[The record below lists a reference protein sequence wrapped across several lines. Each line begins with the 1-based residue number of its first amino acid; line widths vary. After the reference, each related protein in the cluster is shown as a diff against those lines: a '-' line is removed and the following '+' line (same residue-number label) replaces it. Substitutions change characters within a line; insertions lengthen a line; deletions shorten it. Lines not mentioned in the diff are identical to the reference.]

1 MPEGQGPNRLAA
13 TAGHAGSKRREAVVI
28 EFGLLFGLGFLTA
41 VVAALLAAPA
51 IHRRVVAY
59 TENRIMTT
67 LPINRQ
73 ELRAQK
79 DMVRAELAAAMARTS
94 HDLRVEREKLTAA
107 TLSRDEIAA
116 EAARLHGQN
125 HDLAQTIEAM
135 KVEAAE
141 MRAEL
146 RHEELALIRAK
157 EALAKSEHGVQMTRT
172 RLDELLHKSH
182 RLGVEVDNLKIELAT
197 RDTEIEGLKL
207 RLNGLR
213 DERETLRD
221 DLKTMTMRAK
231 DAELRLAREENKAR
245 RLEEKLNAEV
255 STSVDK
261 DTVLE
266 RRMGEIAK
274 LRNRLKQSGEDVPVA
289 LPFVERTILIDK
301 TDRRAKTALST
312 ENAATSG
319 LGKRQRLAVR
329 VIDARAAA
337 DLVETVKASSAQV
350 SEALMTLPPSGDEAM
365 REEIAGIAAKM
376 IAIVGQAEG
385 ADSPVRSIL
394 TPTPAP
400 NEHGRMSLGNRA
412 RSELYPER

>member
-1 MPEGQGPNRLAA
+1 
-13 TAGHAGSKRREAVVI
+13 VI

-41 VVAALLAAPA
+41 VVAALLVAPA
-51 IHRRVVAY
+51 IHRRIVAY

-79 DMVRAELAAAMARTS
+79 DMVRAEMAAAMARTS
-94 HDLRVEREKLTAA
+94 HDLRLEREKLTAA
-107 TLSRDEIAA
+107 TLSRDEIAN
-116 EAARLHGQN
+116 EAARLHGEN
-125 HDLAQTIEAM
+125 SDLAQTIETM

-141 MRAEL
+141 LRAEL
-146 RHEELALIRAK
+146 RNEELALIKVK
-157 EALAKSEHGVQMTRT
+157 EALAKSEHGAQMTQARI
-172 RLDELLHKSH
+172 DELLHKSY
-182 RLGVEVDNLKIELAT
+182 RLGVEIDNLKIELAT

-207 RLNGLR
+207 RVNGLR

-221 DLKTMTMRAK
+221 DLKAMTTRAK
-231 DAELRLAREENKAR
+231 DAELRLAREENKTR
-245 RLEEKLNAEV
+245 RLEEKLNEEV
-255 STSVDK
+255 SSSIDK

-274 LRNRLKQSGEDVPVA
+274 LRNRLKQPGEDAPVA

-301 TDRRAKTALST
+301 TERRAKTALPT
-312 ENAATSG
+312 DKAAASG
-319 LGKRQRLAVR
+319 LGKRQRLAVK

-337 DLVETVKASSAQV
+337 DLSEEVRTSSAQAA
-350 SEALMTLPPSGDEAM
+350 EALMSLPSSEDDAM

-385 ADSPVRSIL
+385 AESPIRAIL
-394 TPTPAP
+394 PPTPAP
-400 NEHGRMSLGNRA
+400 NDNGRLSLGNRA
-412 RSELYPER
+412 RSELYLES